1 MFGIGMSE
9 MIIILAVAL
18 LVFGPDKLPEIA
30 KSISRG
36 LKDLRKASDDL
47 KSSVNLH
54 LDDDEPRMRPRV
66 KPTAGIPGPSTEPGP
81 NIAGSELARDLDPV
95 PALPEGGDVR
105 DTGSHGVPVVKPV
118 MPQAAAGAV
127 ARGQP
132 LEEAAPPAPAPASDE
147 EGEAPSAAPA
157 ADTHRSS

>member
-47 KSSVNLH
+47 KSTVSMH

-66 KPTAGIPGPSTEPGP
+66 KPTAGIPDPPAPSVDAGP
-81 NIAGSELARDLDPV
+81 NIPGSELAHGLDPLP
-95 PALPEGGDVR
+95 PAEE
-105 DTGSHGVPVVKPV
+105 PVVPR
-118 MPQAAAGAV
+118 AAAGAV
-127 ARGQP
+127 ARGGIDGDAEDGDDAGGQP
-132 LEEAAPPAPAPASDE
+132 PAPRDEEADAPPA
-147 EGEAPSAAPA
+147 AAGSP
-157 ADTHRSS
+157 DTHRSS